1 MLMRMIIMLLRM
13 SQRPQSGGNQE
24 AITKQ
29 SRPFRPVQVVVSV
42 HSICTAAQQTVQST
56 RGGGETLCRDGDRHT
71 GGKRGVGLAADEA
84 SLTLLTGAQY
94 PLRSKTG

>member
-1 MLMRMIIMLLRM
+1 MIIMLLRM

-42 HSICTAAQQTVQST
+42 HLYQGIHYAWYLV
-56 RGGGETLCRDGDRHT
+56 DGVKNTKVKSD
-71 GGKRGVGLAADEA
+71 K
-84 SLTLLTGAQY
+84 GAH
-94 PLRSKTG
+94 